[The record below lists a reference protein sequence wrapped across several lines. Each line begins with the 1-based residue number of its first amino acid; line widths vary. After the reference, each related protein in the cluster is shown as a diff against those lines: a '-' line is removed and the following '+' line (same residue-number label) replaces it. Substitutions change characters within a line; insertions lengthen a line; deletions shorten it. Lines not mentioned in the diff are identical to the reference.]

1 MLFTG
6 SNVLVKLASL
16 FSMEETNSSM
26 ITSETY
32 SDMSLFTIKVII
44 VLFQKE
50 LSLRLYYSSNYFTI

>member
-32 SDMSLFTIKVII
+32 SDMLLFTIKVII
-44 VLFQKE
+44 VLFQ
-50 LSLRLYYSSNYFTI
+50 N